1 MKPKTIFAAAL
12 LILAAASL
20 VYLAVSVMLRPSHPA
35 ATAPGGATGDD
46 PAAGH
51 APAELADGVIV
62 TYFLTDVRSPT
73 CHQLEA
79 YTREAVETGF
89 ADALRGGR
97 LMWRTV
103 NTDRESNKHFIA
115 DYGLTAKAVVL
126 SRRRG
131 GREVDWKNLDRIWD
145 LVGDKDAYVA
155 YIRDEVAAFLKG

>member
-20 VYLAVSVMLRPSHPA
+20 VYLAASVALRPADPS
-35 ATAPGGATGDD
+35 GGAAGDD
-46 PAAGH
+46 PPAEG
-51 APAELADGVIV
+51 APAEITDGVIV
-62 TYFLTDVRSPT
+62 TYFLTDIRCST
-73 CHQLEA
+73 CHKIEA

-89 ADALRGGR
+89 ADALRDGR

-103 NTDRESNKHFIA
+103 NTDREANKHFID
-115 DYGLTAKAVVL
+115 DYGLIAKAVVL
-126 SRRRG
+126 ARRRG

-155 YIRDEVAAFLKG
+155 YIRDEVAAFAKG